1 MLQNV
6 EQYDVIERE
15 QLLYGTML
23 QNVEQE
29 EAIERKELLC

>member
-23 QNVEQE
+23 QNVEQDD
-29 EAIERKELLC
+29 AIERED